1 MVISVNLKKIGKK
14 KNKIEKENFYLENN
28 PKDVRE
34 LLIEVVKTSVN
45 KYINEKDSV
54 IDYLDLRQIKDK
66 EEAGKITNGQS
77 YDDRIPNLND
87 AIQNAISSFEDGIVR
102 VFLEGVELVDLDQ
115 ELDLVDGS
123 NVTFVK
129 MVMLAGRMW

>member
-66 EEAGKITNGQS
+66 EQAGKITNGQS

-87 AIQNAISSFEDGIVR
+87 AIQNALSSFEDGIVR

-123 NVTFVK
+123 NITFVK
-129 MVMLAGRMW
+129 MIMLAGRMW

>member
-1 MVISVNLKKIGKK
+1 MVISVNLMKIGKK

-87 AIQNAISSFEDGIVR
+87 AIQNALSSFEDGIVR

>member
-87 AIQNAISSFEDGIVR
+87 AIQNAISSFADGIVR

-123 NVTFVK
+123 NITFVK
-129 MVMLAGRMW
+129 MIMLAGRMW

>member
-87 AIQNAISSFEDGIVR
+87 AIQNALSSFEDGIVR

-123 NVTFVK
+123 NITFVK
-129 MVMLAGRMW
+129 MIMLAGRMW

>member
-87 AIQNAISSFEDGIVR
+87 AIQNAISSFADGIVR

-115 ELDLVDGS
+115 ELDLVDRS

>member
-14 KNKIEKENFYLENN
+14 KNKIEKENFHLENN

-34 LLIEVVKTSVN
+34 LLIEVVKASVSN
-45 KYINEKDSV
+45 YIDEKDNV

-77 YDDRIPNLND
+77 YDDRIPNLDD

-115 ELDLVDGS
+115 ELNLVDGS
-123 NVTFVK
+123 SVTFVK
-129 MVMLAGRMW
+129 MVMLAGRIW

>member
-87 AIQNAISSFEDGIVR
+87 AIQNALSSFEDGIVR

>member
-1 MVISVNLKKIGKK
+1 MAKK

-87 AIQNAISSFEDGIVR
+87 AIQNALSSFEDGIVR

-123 NVTFVK
+123 NITFVK
-129 MVMLAGRMW
+129 MIMLAGRMW

>member
-45 KYINEKDSV
+45 KYINEKDRV

-87 AIQNAISSFEDGIVR
+87 AIQNALSSFEDGIVR

-123 NVTFVK
+123 NITFVK
-129 MVMLAGRMW
+129 MIMLAGRMW

>member
-87 AIQNAISSFEDGIVR
+87 AIQNAISSFADGIVR
-102 VFLEGVELVDLDQ
+102 IFLEGVELVDLDQ

-123 NVTFVK
+123 NITFVK
-129 MVMLAGRMW
+129 MIMLAGRMW

>member
-87 AIQNAISSFEDGIVR
+87 AIQNAISSFADGIVR

>member
-66 EEAGKITNGQS
+66 EQAGKITNVQS
-77 YDDRIPNLND
+77 YDDRIPNLID
-87 AIQNAISSFEDGIVR
+87 AIQNALSSLEDGIVR

-123 NVTFVK
+123 NITFVK
-129 MVMLAGRMW
+129 MIMLAGRMW

>member
-54 IDYLDLRQIKDK
+54 IDYLDFRQINDK

-87 AIQNAISSFEDGIVR
+87 AIQNALSSFEDGIVR

-123 NVTFVK
+123 NITFVK
-129 MVMLAGRMW
+129 MIMLAGRMW